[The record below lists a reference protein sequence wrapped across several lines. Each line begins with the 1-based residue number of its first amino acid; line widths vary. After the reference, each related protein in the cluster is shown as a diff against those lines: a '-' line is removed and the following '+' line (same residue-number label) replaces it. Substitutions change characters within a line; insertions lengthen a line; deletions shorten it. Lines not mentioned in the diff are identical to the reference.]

1 MNAACERLSELGIP
15 HQPIPF
21 QATHEV
27 NQFATDLDQQ
37 LANTLLVV
45 NNGVEF
51 SATQEAY
58 FFDTLAIQFPEY
70 QLWPLASLKHSQQTG
85 FSELPA
91 NTSILVLNT
100 VDEERSNSIR
110 QQYSESVE
118 YNDFYAALPTPEN
131 NLNSIGILIPSLNWI
146 VCKGG

>member
-1 MNAACERLSELGIP
+1 MNAACERLSELEIP

-58 FFDTLAIQFPEY
+58 FFDALAIQFPNINSGRWHR
-70 QLWPLASLKHSQQTG
+70 LNILSKPAFLSCPPIPLFWCSM
-85 FSELPA
+85 
-91 NTSILVLNT
+91 
-100 VDEERSNSIR
+100 R
-110 QQYSESVE
+110 
-118 YNDFYAALPTPEN
+118 
-131 NLNSIGILIPSLNWI
+131 
-146 VCKGG
+146 

>member
-1 MNAACERLSELGIP
+1 MVMNAACERLSELEIP

-37 LANTLLVV
+37 LTNTLLVV

-58 FFDTLAIQFPEY
+58 FFDTLAIQFPGINSG
-70 QLWPLASLKHSQQTG
+70 LWRHLNILSKPAFLIC
-85 FSELPA
+85 LPVH
-91 NTSILVLNT
+91 LFW
-100 VDEERSNSIR
+100 
-110 QQYSESVE
+110 YSMR
-118 YNDFYAALPTPEN
+118 
-131 NLNSIGILIPSLNWI
+131 
-146 VCKGG
+146 

>member
-1 MNAACERLSELGIP
+1 MNAACERLSELEIP

-45 NNGVEF
+45 NNGVKF

-58 FFDTLAIQFPEY
+58 FFDALAIQFGRWHRLNILSKPAF
-70 QLWPLASLKHSQQTG
+70 LSC
-85 FSELPA
+85 LPIHLFWC
-91 NTSILVLNT
+91 SM
-100 VDEERSNSIR
+100 R
-110 QQYSESVE
+110 
-118 YNDFYAALPTPEN
+118 
-131 NLNSIGILIPSLNWI
+131 
-146 VCKGG
+146 